1 MTEQNPTPQFE
12 PQSEPQPQPQPQSQP
27 EPGNAYEGI
36 IQQLKEQ
43 NSALLEQTKSLNEQ
57 IVSLINNG
65 AQFNQQQPA
74 MSGGAGL
81 PMATPNNAQPQP
93 QYQPFAQP
101 AFNPMSLASDGQDFT
116 LEGLAKEIGRK
127 ND

>member
-1 MTEQNPTPQFE
+1 MTEQNPTLQPE
-12 PQSEPQPQPQPQSQP
+12 PQSEPQPQPQPQPQP

-36 IQQLKEQ
+36 IQQQQEQ
-43 NSALLEQTKSLNEQ
+43 INALLAQTKCLNEQ
-57 IVSLINNG
+57 IVSMVNNG
-65 AQFNQQQPA
+65 AQFTQQTQPQRQPQQI
-74 MSGGAGL
+74 M
-81 PMATPNNAQPQP
+81 QPQP

-127 ND
+127 DV